1 MSINGIYAKMNNIE
15 NTIEETN
22 KSNMRMFD
30 KLEKSLVVLS
40 NKHSSSN
47 SETETSL
54 LTEYNLEPITKQF
67 SALENSVD
75 VLSTKIDWFN
85 LSVSPNIIANIN
97 NKLSELDNSVSELST
112 NVSTFSILP
121 SVVNKINDIEQVLS
135 DLISKKY
142 VVDNTSKEVNTLTD
156 KIEALEKR
164 VEELSFTISKMD

>member
-1 MSINGIYAKMNNIE
+1 
-15 NTIEETN
+15 
-22 KSNMRMFD
+22 
-30 KLEKSLVVLS
+30 
-40 NKHSSSN
+40 
-47 SETETSL
+47 
-54 LTEYNLEPITKQF
+54 
-67 SALENSVD
+67 
-75 VLSTKIDWFN
+75 
-85 LSVSPNIIANIN
+85 
-97 NKLSELDNSVSELST
+97 LDNSVSELST